1 MLDCDNICANYGD
14 DICKACLEAAE
25 KEKNEDTMKDLFEY
39 KGYYQD
45 FLDSINVDLKNHFK
59 LADKIS
65 LNISE
70 DMLVHYFNKQAESYK
85 KKHYQPRPFHPAS
98 DMLQAVC
105 LQEMGYCEENTKEKS
120 TGLAEI
126 DNAALKR
133 LIGNDNFK
141 KLGLDPATC
150 AVRMLEYTPGTGI
163 PLHTD
168 SFGLFKTK
176 YGDDDRLVTR
186 YFIAVS
192 SWDWGHMLQVHD
204 NVITHWSV
212 GDAYEIP
219 EGIFH
224 LSSNFGIANK
234 YTLTVTGFVDE

>member
-141 KLGLDPATC
+141 NLA
-150 AVRMLEYTPGTGI
+150 
-163 PLHTD
+163 
-168 SFGLFKTK
+168 
-176 YGDDDRLVTR
+176 
-186 YFIAVS
+186 
-192 SWDWGHMLQVHD
+192 
-204 NVITHWSV
+204 
-212 GDAYEIP
+212 
-219 EGIFH
+219 
-224 LSSNFGIANK
+224 
-234 YTLTVTGFVDE
+234 